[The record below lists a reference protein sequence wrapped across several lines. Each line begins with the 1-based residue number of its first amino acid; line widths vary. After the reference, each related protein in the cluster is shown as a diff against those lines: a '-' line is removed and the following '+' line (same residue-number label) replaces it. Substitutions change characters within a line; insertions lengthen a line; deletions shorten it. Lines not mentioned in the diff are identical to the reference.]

1 MSQPSRRHG
10 RRRDAARRGLRA
22 VLAAGRGVRRD
33 ALRGDRGASAVE
45 LAILAPALL
54 FASLLIIQFALWF
67 DARHAALA
75 AAQQGDLVAREDEF
89 VNQAGWAGLAQTAAT
104 TYYAG
109 LDTSVL
115 SAVTAKA
122 KPGQANTVSVTV
134 KGKLTGVWPLTI
146 TETVTGPIECFR
158 TQVSQ
163 GAACG

>member
-1 MSQPSRRHG
+1 MSQPSRRRG
-10 RRRDAARRGLRA
+10 RR
-22 VLAAGRGVRRD
+22 LAFACR
-33 ALRGDRGASAVE
+33 DRGSSAVE
-45 LAILAPALL
+45 LAVWAPALL

-75 AAQQGDLVAREDEF
+75 AAQQGDLVAREDAF
-89 VNQAGWAGLAQTAAT
+89 ANQAGWADLAQTAAT

-115 SAVTAKA
+115 SAVTV
-122 KPGQANTVSVTV
+122 Q
-134 KGKLTGVWPLTI
+134 GKLTGVWSLTI
-146 TETVTGPIECFR
+146 SETVTGPIECFR